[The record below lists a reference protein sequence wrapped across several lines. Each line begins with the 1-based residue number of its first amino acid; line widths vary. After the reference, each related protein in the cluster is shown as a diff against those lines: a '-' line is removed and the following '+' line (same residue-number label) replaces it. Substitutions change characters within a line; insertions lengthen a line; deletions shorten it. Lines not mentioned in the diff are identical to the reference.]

1 MPSPLFQTNQ
11 DYIDL
16 FKIDRRGGIELIHK
30 RHKQYCIDFLLQ
42 YYPVRED
49 IEEIYHDGILVLHD
63 KLLDPS
69 FQLTC
74 SIQTYL
80 NTICK
85 NQLFKKINRQKEF
98 SSLPDEFDCDDWF
111 DDEQTQGPGFDREL
125 EVLRDELAKLARRGS
140 KCYDLFQLVYFEKY
154 SMEEVTD
161 LLDYGTSGNT
171 RNQKYRCL
179 QRLKEHIN
187 RTLGSN

>member
-49 IEEIYHDGILVLHD
+49 IEEIYHNGILKLHD

-69 FQLTC
+69 FKLTC
-74 SIQTYL
+74 TIQTYL
-80 NTICK
+80 NDICK
-85 NQLFKKINRQKEF
+85 KQLFKKINRQKEF
-98 SSLPDEFDCDDWF
+98 SSLPDEFDSDDWF
-111 DDEQTQGPGFDREL
+111 EDEHTQGPGLDREL

-140 KCYDLFQLVYFEKY
+140 RCYDLFQLVYFEKY

-161 LLDYGTSGNT
+161 LLDYGTPGNT

-187 RTLGSN
+187 RT

>member
-30 RHKQYCIDFLLQ
+30 RHKRYCIDFLLQ
-42 YYPVRED
+42 YYPVRAD
-49 IEEIYHDGILVLHD
+49 IEEIYNDGILVLHD
-63 KLLDPS
+63 KLLDSS

-74 SIQTYL
+74 TIQTYL

-98 SSLPDEFDCDDWF
+98 SSLPDEFDSDDWF
-111 DDEQTQGPGFDREL
+111 EDEQTQEPGLDREL
-125 EVLRDELAKLARRGS
+125 EVLRVELAKLARRGS

-154 SMEEVTD
+154 SMEEITD
-161 LLDYGTSGNT
+161 LLDYGTPGNT

-187 RTLGSN
+187 GTLGRN

>member
-1 MPSPLFQTNQ
+1 M
-11 DYIDL
+11 
-16 FKIDRRGGIELIHK
+16 DRRGGIELIHK

-63 KLLDPS
+63 KLLDSS

-85 NQLFKKINRQKEF
+85 NQLFKKIN
-98 SSLPDEFDCDDWF
+98 L
-111 DDEQTQGPGFDREL
+111 QGYLAQVFLKFQVIMIHQIPFRVFL
-125 EVLRDELAKLARRGS
+125 QSVLIIIL
-140 KCYDLFQLVYFEKY
+140 
-154 SMEEVTD
+154 
-161 LLDYGTSGNT
+161 
-171 RNQKYRCL
+171 
-179 QRLKEHIN
+179 
-187 RTLGSN
+187 